1 MRVQKAQ
8 VLCYCVCF
16 LEAAENKAL
25 FTDGSLDDV
34 IVGAAAVSRPLARPC
49 FFDGCRA
56 FFCVDNVKLQ
66 SRPTVCS
73 CDSIE
78 PMYKKPIYTEN
89 HHRDAHMCCVLKKAS
104 LFFHASHKGHLDYVP
119 SQGHNC
125 PFFKNTQQPLA
136 SFPFFTAIKVV
147 KKPHIQVF
155 IVGYKEAFF
164 ARLLSCCRLLL
175 GRLAFLQ
182 SPLDAFMTFSCMT
195 SISAGTWVKAANMR
209 V

>member
-104 LFFHASHKGHLDYVP
+104 LFFSCLAQRPSGLRTEPRSQLSFFQKHTAAIGIIPIFHGH
-119 SQGHNC
+119 
-125 PFFKNTQQPLA
+125 
-136 SFPFFTAIKVV
+136 
-147 KKPHIQVF
+147 
-155 IVGYKEAFF
+155 
-164 ARLLSCCRLLL
+164 
-175 GRLAFLQ
+175 
-182 SPLDAFMTFSCMT
+182 
-195 SISAGTWVKAANMR
+195 
-209 V
+209 